1 MSFWAQ
7 NGKDP
12 TEILDNFHHVFYMVT
27 KDRIVV
33 YADYLQ
39 KYIYIPIWVQ
49 FKNADQRAV
58 FHRFWLEQAQWEKAW
73 KAYGKETLS
82 PEYDLETEAVC
93 VICIYL
99 YK

>member
-12 TEILDNFHHVFYMVT
+12 TEILDNFHHAFYMVT

-39 KYIYIPIWVQ
+39 KYIYIPI
-49 FKNADQRAV
+49 
-58 FHRFWLEQAQWEKAW
+58 
-73 KAYGKETLS
+73 
-82 PEYDLETEAVC
+82 
-93 VICIYL
+93 
-99 YK
+99 